1 MVDIIPAPCSG
12 NRHRKFSNT
21 TVKSGSG
28 MVAIHCLYHGFGP
41 HPTVALDVFRVDG
54 NRITEHWDALA
65 PLPAGTEGA
74 RRIDGPTEVTDRD
87 RTDANKTLVTEWVQH
102 RLIGADRQAF
112 EELAGDP
119 DYAEHGS
126 ILHDRLTRQVLH
138 RVIGEGNFVLTL
150 TEASLDPSNS
160 GGEDG
165 GPGPAGCYELWRV
178 AEGRII
184 EHWEV
189 VPAVPET
196 LPHGNGFF

>member
-1 MVDIIPAPCSG
+1 M
-12 NRHRKFSNT
+12 
-21 TVKSGSG
+21 
-28 MVAIHCLYHGFGP
+28 
-41 HPTVALDVFRVDG
+41 DG

-126 ILHDRLTRQVLH
+126 GPHDRLTRQVLH
-138 RVIGEGNFVLTL
+138 RVVGEGNFVLTL
-150 TEASLDPSNS
+150 TEVSLDPSNS

-189 VPAVPET
+189 VPAVPGT